1 MYSIRKPVSI
11 YVDDIVKAFHENLC
25 KDLLELHA
33 GKCNSPNDCIK
44 KTTDDSLCNS
54 CKHWFKKLE
63 ASHENGNNPSW
74 YENCNSA
81 KWSEDHWEV
90 AKFFMPAL
98 IRSPVEDAES
108 TDLSSLLNV
117 LEFMKDDAF
126 LGKARVNVEL
136 VRKLR
141 SRVKNVWVHA
151 PEQEFTDDEK
161 EKSFSTASKFLED
174 LEKVRPNTETT
185 KCLEILKRLK
195 TSRFIV
201 QTNN

>member
-1 MYSIRKPVSI
+1 
-11 YVDDIVKAFHENLC
+11 
-25 KDLLELHA
+25 
-33 GKCNSPNDCIK
+33 
-44 KTTDDSLCNS
+44 
-54 CKHWFKKLE
+54 
-63 ASHENGNNPSW
+63 
-74 YENCNSA
+74 
-81 KWSEDHWEV
+81 
-90 AKFFMPAL
+90 MPAL
-98 IRSPVEDAES
+98 ILNPVEDAES

-141 SRVKNVWVHA
+141 FRVKNVWVHA

-174 LEKVRPNTETT
+174 LEKVRPNTENT
-185 KCLEILKRLK
+185 KCLEILKGLK

>member
-1 MYSIRKPVSI
+1 
-11 YVDDIVKAFHENLC
+11 
-25 KDLLELHA
+25 
-33 GKCNSPNDCIK
+33 
-44 KTTDDSLCNS
+44 
-54 CKHWFKKLE
+54 
-63 ASHENGNNPSW
+63 
-74 YENCNSA
+74 
-81 KWSEDHWEV
+81 
-90 AKFFMPAL
+90 
-98 IRSPVEDAES
+98 
-108 TDLSSLLNV
+108 
-117 LEFMKDDAF
+117 MKDDAF

-161 EKSFSTASKFLED
+161 EKSFSTATTFLQD

-185 KCLEILKRLK
+185 KCLELLKRLK